1 VRFASNRF
9 IRVPTLFVVGILLAY
24 VIALIWAPHLP
35 SFCTEIYPDKPCE
48 VVAVQ
53 TLTGYLVIAFGVAVM
68 ILGPVVGALLELAIH
83 GHRWETPRG
92 VETVVTN
99 VPIAVGLVYI
109 IVGGVIVATV

>member
-1 VRFASNRF
+1 MRFVSNRWF
-9 IRVPTLFVVGILLAY
+9 RVPTLFAAGVLLAF

-35 SFCTEIYPDKPCE
+35 SFCAEIYPDKPCE

-53 TLTGYLVIAFGVAVM
+53 TLTGYLVIALGVGVM
-68 ILGPVVGALLELAIH
+68 ILGPVVGALIELAIH

-99 VPIAVGLVYI
+99 VPIAAGLIYI
-109 IVGGVIVATV
+109 VIGGVIVATV